1 MIHADSANV
10 PKAQIKEKLA
20 KLMKAKEDSIQI
32 VGLKTKFGGG
42 RSSGMALIYDNA
54 EMKKKYDCKARLKA
68 VSESLG
74 IPYVVLFS
82 QGLPNSCVFL
92 FIIRSIY

>member
-1 MIHADSANV
+1 
-10 PKAQIKEKLA
+10 
-20 KLMKAKEDSIQI
+20 MKAKEDAIQI

-54 EMKKKYDCKARLKA
+54 DMKKKYDCKARLQA
-68 VSESLG
+68 VSERSLG

-82 QGLPNSCVFL
+82 QGFPNLYEFL
-92 FIIRSIY
+92 FIIVSIY